1 MSMIA
6 APAIMMIVE
15 VSMDLLKISRYGKR
29 GGPWSSEG
37 VEL

>member
-15 VSMDLLKISRYGKR
+15 VSMDLLSAT
-29 GGPWSSEG
+29 GGSAFG
-37 VEL
+37 